1 MIIEEGMNMSKSNEK
16 LFRSTLFL
24 SSASLITQ
32 FLGMIYIIPFYSIM
46 GGEENLALYG
56 YAYTPYTIMLSIASA
71 GVPGAVSKFV
81 AKYNSL
87 GAYQTTQKLYRSSLV
102 VMLISGLFSFGV
114 LYFLAPVIA
123 DIQLAA
129 SSTGTHVWGHAEIT
143 NIIRIVAFA
152 VIVVPFMSTWRGV
165 FQGFES
171 FGPTSVSSVVEQVVR
186 ITVVLSGSY
195 FVIRVMGGTIQQG
208 NQIAV
213 FAAFIAAL
221 GAIFTLGVFW
231 FKRKKLIEKDIEN
244 DTTGITLSYREMY
257 KEIILSG
264 IPFVVIGITFPM
276 MMFIDQLT
284 HNNALSMIGV
294 PSNIQDAWFG
304 ILNITTQKLVMIPVS
319 LAVAFSITILPFITK
334 SFQQKKFDELENQVS
349 SMVLLQLIL
358 VVPAAI
364 GMMIMA
370 VPLYTSF
377 YSFNEMGIKILTFY
391 APVCIVISLFS
402 MTASIVQGI
411 EKQNFNVFVVLLVLI
426 IKAVLNIPLIMYFH
440 TVGAVMST
448 IIALSCGVI
457 FNFYIIKKYGRF
469 SVRKILTP
477 LMQILAYSLIMLLAV
492 EIIYGLFAL
501 SLDLTVRLNSI
512 ITLAVCVIV
521 GASIYMIIVFK
532 SGLADRV
539 LGDRAEKIRS
549 RVRFL

>member
-1 MIIEEGMNMSKSNEK
+1 MSNSNQK
-16 LFRSTLFL
+16 MFRSTLFL

-87 GAYQTTQKLYRSSLV
+87 GAFQTTQKLYRSSLV
-102 VMLISGLFSFGV
+102 VMLVSGLICFLV
-114 LYFLAPVIA
+114 LYLLAPVIA

-129 SSTGTHVWGHAEIT
+129 SSDGEHVWGHDEIT
-143 NIIRIVAFA
+143 NIIRVVAFA
-152 VIVVPFMSTWRGV
+152 VIVVPFMATWRGV

-186 ITVVLSGSY
+186 ITVVLVGSY
-195 FVIRVMGGTIQQG
+195 VVIRMMGGTIQQG

-213 FAAFIAAL
+213 FAAFIAAI
-221 GAIFTLGVFW
+221 GAIITLAVFW
-231 FKRKKLIEKDIEN
+231 FKRKKLIEASLKEDK
-244 DTTGITLSYREMY
+244 TGITLSYKEMY

-284 HNNALSMIGV
+284 HNNALAIVGV
-294 PSNIQDAWFG
+294 PSNVQDAWFG
-304 ILNITTQKLVMIPVS
+304 MLNITTQKLVMIPVS
-319 LAVAFSITILPFITK
+319 LAVSFSITILPFITK
-334 SFQQKKFDELENQVS
+334 SFQQKKFNELEHQVS
-349 SMVLLQLIL
+349 TMLLLQLTL
-358 VVPAAI
+358 VVPAAV

-377 YSFNEMGIKILTFY
+377 YSFSEMGIKILTIY
-391 APVCIVISLFS
+391 APVCIVISVFS

-411 EKQNFNVFVVLLVLI
+411 EKQKFNVLVVLLVLV
-426 IKAVLNIPLIMYFH
+426 IKAALNFPLIMYFH
-440 TVGAVMST
+440 TVGAVIST
-448 IIALSCGVI
+448 LIALFCGVM
-457 FNFYIIKKYGRF
+457 FNFFIIKKYGKF
-469 SVRKILTP
+469 SFRKILTP
-477 LMQILAYSLIMLLAV
+477 MLEIVLYSLIMLLAV
-492 EIIYGLFAL
+492 EIVYGLFVL
-501 SLDLTVRLNSI
+501 SLDITIRRNAIV
-512 ITLAVCVIV
+512 TLATCVIV
-521 GASIYMIIVFK
+521 GAFIYLVVIFK

-539 LGDRAEKIRS
+539 LGERANKIRS
-549 RVRFL
+549 KVRFL